1 MTVSATSA
9 ETRGFFRL
17 PAAFFALALAT
28 LVPSLLATPAAAQ
41 RGDVQRCART
51 CLDDFG
57 SINHPGYRRC
67 VSRRCL
73 GSGPVI
79 RRAPDPVAPPAPVV
93 RQGPDQPQVRS
104 VQRQLTE
111 LGYDPGPVDGLY
123 GEQTAETIRQFLADR
138 GIRGNGRITRRLH
151 RELAAARAEQRRGVA
166 RQQPRTEP
174 RTEPRAAPR
183 TERARA
189 PITDD
194 LAPTAPA
201 AKPKP
206 PQPKVAEAAPADE
219 PDTADDA
226 ADDRAADEDMADMP
240 EDANGADEATA
251 EDAPSDEASAEPAE
265 SEAPE
270 ATAPRRAKPRDI
282 LAEAAE
288 ARRKA
293 EEAENAGA
301 ENADDGAE
309 QPDAIAET
317 AEASE
322 APDADEPEAATADV
336 TDDGPRALIA
346 DIYTLPDPDVGVWA
360 KNRRLWYFSDHML
373 ELVEAAE
380 AAMKE
385 KNGSEELDFNPIV
398 PGQDY
403 NITDLSIS
411 EPKIDGD
418 TATVTV
424 KFTNTLG
431 GDSKTHELV
440 YTLVTL
446 DDSWLIDDIVTDG
459 TALSD
464 TLQDIAGN

>member
-9 ETRGFFRL
+9 ETRGFYRL
-17 PAAFFALALAT
+17 PAAFFALALAA
-28 LVPSLLATPAAAQ
+28 LLPSLLATPAAAQ

-73 GSGPVI
+73 GSGPGPAI
-79 RRAPDPVAPPAPVV
+79 RRAPDPVVPPAPVV
-93 RQGPDQPQVRS
+93 REGPDRPQVRS

-138 GIRGNGRITRRLH
+138 GIRGTGGITRRLH
-151 RELAAARAEQRRGVA
+151 RELAAARAEQRRGIA
-166 RQQPRTEP
+166 RQKPRTEP
-174 RTEPRAAPR
+174 RTAPR
-183 TERARA
+183 SERARA
-189 PITDD
+189 PISDD

-206 PQPKVAEAAPADE
+206 PKPDVAAAPE
-219 PDTADDA
+219 PDDSVDDA
-226 ADDRAADEDMADMP
+226 ADEEMADMP
-240 EDANGADEATA
+240 EDASDDEAVADDT
-251 EDAPSDEASAEPAE
+251 PSDQASAEADE
-265 SEAPE
+265 SDAPE
-270 ATAPRRAKPRDI
+270 ATAPRQTKPRDI

-293 EEAENAGA
+293 EEAENAEAGNAGA
-301 ENADDGAE
+301 ENAEGADEGAE
-309 QPDAIAET
+309 QRDAIAET
-317 AEASE
+317 VEASE
-322 APDADEPEAATADV
+322 EAAADEPEAATADAAG
-336 TDDGPRALIA
+336 DGPRALIA

-360 KNRRLWYFSDHML
+360 KNRRLWYFSDRIL

-385 KNGSEELDFNPIV
+385 KSGTEELDFNPIV

-411 EPKIDGD
+411 DPEIDGE

-424 KFTNTLG
+424 RFTNTLG
-431 GDSKTHELV
+431 GESKTHELV

-464 TLQDIAGN
+464 TLREIAGN